1 MQLEVR
7 ERKGQWSMQQEEMAG
22 REPSETTIEHSAAEE
37 ELTPRVAEKANG
49 SEEPPE
55 PAPQLEAE
63 GSETVGP
70 SVIAGEQE
78 AEAPPR
84 TAPQPDFEPVVREDG
99 GEGQAVE
106 KTAVAPEALQ
116 QEDFELPVGEDED
129 GKGEQEAEAKAEEK
143 AEPAT
148 MAELMEEA
156 LDELPRFRRG
166 DFVRGTIIS
175 KGPDEILIDIG
186 AKSEGVVAGRE
197 LERMGQAAVDA
208 LKEGD
213 EVLACVLRPADREG
227 RVLLSLTRAQLEK
240 DWRKVEQLHQAGEPI
255 ERTVSGSNKGGVI
268 VRLGRVRGFVPA
280 SQLSREH
287 RAMAPARS
295 EEGEEADGEDR
306 WSYLIGEKLLLKVVE
321 VDRRRNRLILSERA
335 AGREWRRQRKEEL
348 IEELRPGQVVE
359 GRVSTLCSF
368 GAFVDLGGADG
379 LVHLSELAWQHV
391 KHPSEVLQVG
401 QQVKVQVLSVD
412 KERSRIGLSIK
423 RLQPEPWETVGD
435 RYSTGQLVEGT
446 VTKLTDFGA
455 FAQLE
460 DGIEGLIHVS
470 ELSDRRVSHPNEVV
484 QEGDKVTLRIIR
496 VEPERRR
503 IGLSLKRVT
512 DPDYLGMDWQF
523 AEELEDWDVDLDG
536 DS

>member
-1 MQLEVR
+1 M
-7 ERKGQWSMQQEEMAG
+7 
-22 REPSETTIEHSAAEE
+22 EHSAAEE
-37 ELTPRVAEKANG
+37 GLTPRVAEEANG
-49 SEEPPE
+49 GKGVAEC
-55 PAPQLEAE
+55 APQSEPEEQALEPSSLSE
-63 GSETVGP
+63 GSEV
-70 SVIAGEQE
+70 
-78 AEAPPR
+78 
-84 TAPQPDFEPVVREDG
+84 DG
-99 GEGQAVE
+99 SY
-106 KTAVAPEALQ
+106 EALQ
-116 QEDFELPVGEDED
+116 QEDLEFDAGTESDEQEDVGE
-129 GKGEQEAEAKAEEK
+129 EAEAKS
-143 AEPAT
+143 EPTT
-148 MAELMEEA
+148 MAELMQEA

-166 DFVRGTIIS
+166 DFVRGTVMS
-175 KGPDEILIDIG
+175 KAPDEILIDIG

-197 LERMGQAAVDA
+197 LERMGQAAIDA
-208 LKEGD
+208 INEGD

-240 DWRKVEQLHQAGEPI
+240 DWRRVEQLHESGEPI
-255 ERTVSGSNKGGVI
+255 ERTVTGSNKGGVI

-287 RAMAPARS
+287 RAMAPARP
-295 EEGEEADGEDR
+295 EAPEGAEGEAEDGEDR
-306 WSYLIGEKLLLKVVE
+306 WAYLIGEKLLLKVVE

-348 IEELRPGQVVE
+348 IDELRPGQVLE

-412 KERSRIGLSIK
+412 QERKRIGLSIK

-435 RYSTGQLVEGT
+435 RYTTGQLVEGT

-470 ELSDRRVSHPNEVV
+470 ELSDRRVTHPNEVV
-484 QEGDKVTLRIIR
+484 QEGDKVTLRVIR